1 MLQCN
6 AMQCNAMTLNVSSV
20 CSGNPGEAEAPAAM
34 DTINM
39 CLHRN
44 RLQPQGSTSYPAT
57 PTNSIR
63 GFASPQTAYHTA
75 HPLSAASTPDS
86 KGDDPL
92 THTGV
97 RRVLQ
102 TSDKENWALTGGKG
116 SAGLGANAV
125 GMGAIELEYR
135 WFSFLC

>member
-1 MLQCN
+1 M
-6 AMQCNAMTLNVSSV
+6 
-20 CSGNPGEAEAPAAM
+20 E
-34 DTINM
+34 TITT

-44 RLQPQGSTSYPAT
+44 RLQPHYSTSYPAT

-75 HPLSAASTPDS
+75 NPLSVASTPDS
-86 KGDDPL
+86 
-92 THTGV
+92 TNVNTGV

-102 TSDKENWALTGGKG
+102 SSDKENWMVSAGKG
-116 SAGLGANAV
+116 PAAFGADAV

-135 WFSFLC
+135 QGYLLPFLHVLLQTLG